1 MKSCAIIP
9 QIKGK
14 DGNVKDSKLFKD
26 LLSFTNNNRKQTNRI
41 YYITKNP
48 KFQSDY
54 SETLKYDDLG
64 EVTMDSLLKLNLS
77 SLIEN
82 NKILKKV
89 SEGYGFYEDGNP
101 VIIDDTTENY
111 NNLVSKA
118 ISFNISSEYKDVYT
132 AIVKRTPE
140 RGIYVSLEK
149 NTIET
154 QTLAQKMAASYNLN
168 SKIRSFLEKNG
179 ISVGALNSLDLALGR
194 SGVTDFSKAFEEGE
208 GIAELIRIANGSK
221 GEEILPEEF
230 AHFIIEALEN
240 EPVVLRLLNLMSN
253 RVLAEEVLGDSYS
266 SYETLTDNALA
277 HEAAARLLL
286 DSIYE
291 PENLQKGVWINLL
304 SRVKD
309 KFNNKFSKMDRDA
322 LLKNIGEA
330 KAAAQQLVSSFP
342 LQKIS
347 SPVSDRQLS
356 HIDEKLDSI
365 KKLLKRLQEQE
376 IKRYHIYKTRTTKK
390 GIKDTTSGFQ
400 ASQRQFINILE
411 SHLMSGKFLEGVVFY
426 LKEANDVVKSIKD
439 LYEKLSAPSLSFE
452 EKARYLREIGNYISA
467 YSTTLQDIRSTLN
480 EGVLDGQ
487 ELGPEIKTLVSS
499 IDETL
504 SRARTHLGELSFRH
518 FSEFLQ
524 QYFPENGIDI
534 TFKGKEQHIGRK
546 ELEDLLKHTDHDP
559 SLLNVWLDSA
569 AESNDI
575 IIKLTDSIIK
585 KYKEKSRNNVLSL
598 RKRIYA
604 AAKKLRDAGI
614 ANEDFMFEKDNN
626 GSYTYNYVSEIQWS
640 KFKEAQREMYRRVE
654 QKYGKEP
661 IGGDI
666 NKRNM
671 EISKWYKENTNE
683 QHLPSD
689 KYRNPNFL
697 SGAQLAYY
705 KEFMAIRG
713 ELLKLLPPNIYIEPG
728 KIEDPMRAIQ
738 VRKDFVDR
746 LSHSPIENWWSEI
759 KESIKDTVLRREDDT
774 EFGTTLAP
782 QDFNG
787 RELVSLPI
795 FFTKKIDRA
804 SDISH
809 DTVSTLIMFADSVYN
824 YSNMS
829 EIVDSLEVGRDVM
842 MGQWGKEL
850 GRTAS
855 KEIGGKPVV
864 SVIRE
869 FGNTITQKL
878 NKDSA
883 NFITAYNN
891 LLDSQVYGRYIK
903 DEGTIGSTR
912 IDKQKTASFW
922 NKVASLNQLALSALA
937 AMAAAAQD
945 MTNVNL
951 EAVAGEF
958 FTAGEL
964 FKADKTYFKEL
975 PKLLGEIG
983 KDIKTSKLSLF
994 IEKFDVLHDYENEV
1008 RELSFGKGMFKKMM
1022 STNSLYFMLRM
1033 GSHWGETRTA
1043 LAQAMNMKL
1052 KDSSGNRIS
1061 LWDALEVKYLDS
1073 SHPNYGATLEIK
1085 KGILKED
1092 GTELTKQDLETFKN
1106 KCTALNQRLF
1116 GIYNKADKNALQRL
1130 AIGKMAFLYRNWMV
1144 PAFNRRFGGAHYNLM
1159 LDSETEGYY
1168 RTLGKFLWST
1178 IKDLRE
1184 LKFTA
1189 MAYWNEMSNT
1199 EKANIKRA
1207 VTELSTF
1214 VVLITANAF
1223 LLSDWDDKDNPWIMR
1238 NLAYL
1243 SRRLQTE
1250 IGAMAPTP
1258 LVFNEAFKILK
1269 SPMAGIEPAEG
1280 LLNLIWDTINPWH
1293 WGINSDFMGLGD
1305 EDRLIKGGKYKG
1317 HSKLYRSFMNSPFV
1331 PMKHSIER
1339 VIYPEESMT
1348 FFNN

>member
-9 QIKGK
+9 QMKGK

-89 SEGYGFYEDGNP
+89 SEGYGFYEGENP

-111 NNLVSKA
+111 NNLVGKA
-118 ISFNISSEYKDVYT
+118 ISFNTSSKYKDDYI

-140 RGIYVSLEK
+140 RGIYVSLER
-149 NTIET
+149 NTTET
-154 QTLAQKMAASYNLN
+154 QTLAQRMAASYNLN
-168 SKIRSFLEKNG
+168 SKIRNFLEKNG

-194 SGVTDFSKAFEEGE
+194 SGVADFSKAFKEGE
-208 GIAELIRIANGSK
+208 GIAELIRVANGSK

-240 EPVVLRLLNLMSN
+240 EPVVSRLLNLMSN
-253 RVLAEEVLGDSYS
+253 RALAEEVLGDSYS
-266 SYETLTDNALA
+266 PYETLTDNALA

-291 PENLQKGVWINLL
+291 PENLQKGVWTNLL

-347 SPVSDRQLS
+347 LPVSDRQLS

-390 GIKDTTSGFQ
+390 GIKDTTSEFQ

-426 LKEANDVVKSIKD
+426 LKEVNDVIKSIKD
-439 LYEKLSAPSLSFE
+439 LYEKLNTLSLSFE
-452 EKARYLREIGNYISA
+452 ERARYLREIGNYISA

-504 SRARTHLGELSFRH
+504 SRARTYLGELSFRH

-534 TFKGKEQHIGRK
+534 TFKGKEQHIGRN

-585 KYKEKSRNNVLSL
+585 KYKEKSRNDVLSL
-598 RKRIYA
+598 RKRIHA
-604 AAKKLRDAGI
+604 AAQKLRDAGI
-614 ANEDFMFEKDNN
+614 ANEDFMFEKDSK

-661 IGGDI
+661 IGEDI
-666 NKRNM
+666 NRRNM

-683 QHLPSD
+683 QHLPND

-705 KEFMAIRG
+705 KEFMAIRD
-713 ELLKLLPPNIYIEPG
+713 ELLNLLPPNIYVEPG
-728 KIEDPMRAIQ
+728 KMEDPMRAIQ
-738 VRKDFVDR
+738 VRRDFVDR
-746 LSHSPIENWWSEI
+746 LSHSPVENWWSEI
-759 KESIKDTVLRREDDT
+759 RESMKDTVFRREDDT

-975 PKLLGEIG
+975 PKLLREIG

-994 IEKFDVLHDYENEV
+994 IEKFDILHDYENEV
-1008 RELSFGKGMFKKMM
+1008 RELSFGKGGFKKMM

-1189 MAYWNEMSNT
+1189 VAYWNEMSNT

-1214 VVLITANAF
+1214 VILITANAI

-1293 WGINSDFMGLGD
+1293 WGIDSDFMRLGD

-1339 VIYPEESMT
+1339 FINPEESMT